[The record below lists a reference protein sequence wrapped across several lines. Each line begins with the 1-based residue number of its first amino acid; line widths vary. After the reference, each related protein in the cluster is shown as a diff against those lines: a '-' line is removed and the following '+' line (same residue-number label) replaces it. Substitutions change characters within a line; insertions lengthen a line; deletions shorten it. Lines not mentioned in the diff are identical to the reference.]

1 MPRARPKQP
10 SGAALTGLQD
20 CHSAVSVACGTIAR
34 MEASD
39 GEPHAVPSTTH
50 RRCVPIE
57 PFSGVSS

>member
-1 MPRARPKQP
+1 MLARTAKPP

-20 CHSAVSVACGTIAR
+20 CHPAVSVACGAIAR